1 MRTKFTITVLFVF
14 TLFSGVLYL
23 FYQAEIKDSLPTPIP
38 SGYVKKE
45 FGIKLNDT
53 TNKRLKLI
61 HFFNPN
67 CPCSRFNLKHVEKI
81 VSKYASEIEI
91 LAYSTDSSTSINFPI
106 QIKYDKNA
114 RMAKNYGVYSTPQA
128 VLLNQ
133 NGKLLFR
140 GNYNKSRFCGNSKS
154 EFVVQAIENALK
166 QNNTFEIMQKSGK
179 PYGCSIYN

>member
-1 MRTKFTITVLFVF
+1 MRIKFTVTVLVAFV
-14 TLFSGVLYL
+14 LFSGVLYM

-38 SGYVKKE
+38 SGFVKKE
-45 FGIKLNDT
+45 FGIKLSDT
-53 TNKRLKLI
+53 TNKKLKLI

-67 CPCSRFNLKHVEKI
+67 CPCSRFNLKHLEKI
-81 VSKYASEIEI
+81 VNKYTSDIEI
-91 LAYSTDSSTSINFPI
+91 LAYSTDSSTSIDFPI
-106 QIKYDKNA
+106 NIIYDKNGE
-114 RMAKNYGVYSTPQA
+114 MAKHYGVYSTPQA

-133 NGKLLFR
+133 HGKLIFR

-166 QNNTFEIMQKSGK
+166 QKNTFEIMQKSGK